1 MDCPLYIGGSEKDA
15 MVSLPLLPG
24 TPALT
29 TSFNL
34 GHLLKG
40 PVFKYGLF
48 GASTH
53 EFGQTDI

>member
-1 MDCPLYIGGSEKDA
+1 

-40 PVFKYGLF
+40 PVFKDGLF